1 MDGIIMAKGSSG
13 TAARGIAGQDRQTD
27 TTRQG
32 MAPEVELES
41 LSRRKEGY
49 VRARVACRSRRWP
62 AKGMCSGWMVLVLV
76 LPTACSQDESM
87 EAESQFPEPKSAA

>member
-1 MDGIIMAKGSSG
+1 MDGIMMAKGSSG
-13 TAARGIAGQDRQTD
+13 TAARGIAGHRYDQTGHGSG
-27 TTRQG
+27 R
-32 MAPEVELES
+32 ELES

-62 AKGMCSGWMVLVLV
+62 AKGMCSGWMVLVLL